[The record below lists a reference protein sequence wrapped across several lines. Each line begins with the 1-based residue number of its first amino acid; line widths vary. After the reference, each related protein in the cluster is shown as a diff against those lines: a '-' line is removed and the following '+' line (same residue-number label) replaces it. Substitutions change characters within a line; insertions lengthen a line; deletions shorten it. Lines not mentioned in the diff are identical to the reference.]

1 MSRRILTQAITPS
14 SKLHKLLPNI
24 QSVLATQCLSFWH
37 FCVGLAIRVHSS
49 EALCMTAQKIP
60 KLDANNKA
68 AMFLQRG
75 VEADENLFFG

>member
-1 MSRRILTQAITPS
+1 MSRRRILTKAITPS

-24 QSVLATQCLSFWH
+24 QCLSFWH
-37 FCVGLAIRVHSS
+37 FCVGLAIRAHSS

-68 AMFLQRG
+68 GMLLQRG